1 MRQRKV
7 VAIMGYLWRLSGV
20 SVLQIDAKTRSHM
33 LDGSIFGN
41 KATAPELE
49 KALSVSCRVV

>member
-33 LDGSIFGN
+33 LGWIDF
-41 KATAPELE
+41 
-49 KALSVSCRVV
+49 RQ